1 MNQRAISDSIL
12 QLQAKGDVFTRQV
25 IIEQRR
31 VDDIDGALRQA
42 RNEIDAFRLRTKTG
56 AIDVLNLHRTTP
68 NPAHQRADGLDP
80 TKQADQNQKKLVSNL
95 EARLNKA
102 SKLLMRHSEIMN
114 GNARLKE
121 EINHLRKERTT
132 ANEVHAQFE
141 ASIHQI
147 RGEISSLMAH
157 ASAINDHR
165 EELVKTK
172 EDILAQNREAKK
184 RFDSRMDELSEFVEL
199 QNERF
204 EESVERAAREGKDM
218 NNTLA
223 IVEKAGNL
231 TIAEEEV
238 LRSRVEDMEEALE
251 KEQANDRA
259 IEDKMKWYDEAFEE
273 LKTVSNIDDLDRLV
287 AVFIKQEDEHFSLF
301 NYIQTVNQETDQHLE
316 KTEELEAEIAKYEE
330 EQGVEERQRVAIIRD
345 LHERA
350 EAQRAANE
358 AWAEKVEE
366 SQSVAD
372 GLAKKAQSICFKIQ
386 CDQYLQ
392 TKAKDATGE
401 RAAGLQALAS
411 TLTGQGITVSN
422 IVDYM
427 SLIEQRSMQVI
438 SNYTKKLTATDPEA
452 NPIRGPPQPPSW
464 ELPEGLDFPDVS
476 DDDESEGEEVNTYS
490 NGDRPVL
497 LSETRKEMESKM
509 EKKVAA
515 MRRKAEILRRV
526 TQRGGGGGSGGG
538 GAGTG
543 RGISRGANPLD

>member
-1 MNQRAISDSIL
+1 
-12 QLQAKGDVFTRQV
+12 
-25 IIEQRR
+25 
-31 VDDIDGALRQA
+31 
-42 RNEIDAFRLRTKTG
+42 
-56 AIDVLNLHRTTP
+56 RTTP

-80 TKQADQNQKKLVSNL
+80 TKQADQNQRKLVWNL

-102 SKLLMRHSEIMN
+102 SRIGFQQSATSLLIRHSEIVN
-114 GNARLKE
+114 GNAHLKE

-141 ASIHQI
+141 VNIHQL
-147 RGEISSLMAH
+147 RGEISSLMAQ

-165 EELVKTK
+165 EELVKSQ
-172 EDILAQNREAKK
+172 EDLLAQNREAKK
-184 RFDSRMDELSEFVEL
+184 RFDARIDELSDFVEL

-218 NNTLA
+218 NSTLA

-231 TIAEEEV
+231 TIEEEDT
-238 LRSRVEDMEEALE
+238 LRSRLEEIEEALE
-251 KEQANDRA
+251 KEQANEGA
-259 IEDKMKWYDEAFEE
+259 IEDKIKWYEEAFEE

-316 KTEELEAEIAKYEE
+316 KTEELEMEIAKYEE

-350 EAQRAANE
+350 EAQRAAHV
-358 AWAEKVEE
+358 AWTLKVEE
-366 SQSVAD
+366 SQAVAD

-392 TKAKDATGE
+392 TAAKDATGE

-427 SLIEQRSMQVI
+427 SLIEQRSVQV
-438 SNYTKKLTATDPEA
+438 
-452 NPIRGPPQPPSW
+452 
-464 ELPEGLDFPDVS
+464 
-476 DDDESEGEEVNTYS
+476 
-490 NGDRPVL
+490 
-497 LSETRKEMESKM
+497 
-509 EKKVAA
+509 
-515 MRRKAEILRRV
+515 
-526 TQRGGGGGSGGG
+526 
-538 GAGTG
+538 
-543 RGISRGANPLD
+543 

>member
-1 MNQRAISDSIL
+1 
-12 QLQAKGDVFTRQV
+12 
-25 IIEQRR
+25 
-31 VDDIDGALRQA
+31 
-42 RNEIDAFRLRTKTG
+42 KT
-56 AIDVLNLHRTTP
+56 
-68 NPAHQRADGLDP
+68 HQ
-80 TKQADQNQKKLVSNL
+80 
-95 EARLNKA
+95 
-102 SKLLMRHSEIMN
+102 
-114 GNARLKE
+114 
-121 EINHLRKERTT
+121 
-132 ANEVHAQFE
+132 
-141 ASIHQI
+141 
-147 RGEISSLMAH
+147 
-157 ASAINDHR
+157 
-165 EELVKTK
+165 
-172 EDILAQNREAKK
+172 DILAQNREAKK
-184 RFDSRMDELSEFVEL
+184 RFDTRMDELSEFVEL
-199 QNERF
+199 QNEQF

-259 IEDKMKWYDEAFEE
+259 IEDKTKWYEEAFEE

-350 EAQRAANE
+350 EAQRTANE

-438 SNYTKKLTATDPEA
+438 SNYTKKLAATDPEA

-464 ELPEGLDFPDVS
+464 ELPEGSDFPDVS
-476 DDDESEGEEVNTYS
+476 DDDESEGEEANTYS
-490 NGDRPVL
+490 NGDRPLL
-497 LSETRKEMESKM
+497 LSETRKEMESRM
-509 EKKVAA
+509 EKKV
-515 MRRKAEILRRV
+515 RKGR
-526 TQRGGGGGSGGG
+526 
-538 GAGTG
+538 GAGVLV
-543 RGISRGANPLD
+543 R

>member
-1 MNQRAISDSIL
+1 MNQKAISDTIL

-31 VDDIDGALRQA
+31 VDDI
-42 RNEIDAFRLRTKTG
+42 N
-56 AIDVLNLHRTTP
+56 
-68 NPAHQRADGLDP
+68 GL
-80 TKQADQNQKKLVSNL
+80 LI
-95 EARLNKA
+95 
-102 SKLLMRHSEIMN
+102 RHSEIEN
-114 GNARLKE
+114 GNARLKK
-121 EINHLRKERTT
+121 EIDHLRKERTT

-141 ASIHQI
+141 ASIHNI
-147 RGEISSLMAH
+147 RGEISSLMAQ

-172 EDILAQNREAKK
+172 EDILAQNREAKR
-184 RFDSRMDELSEFVEL
+184 RFDARMEELSDFVDL

-204 EESVERAAREGKDM
+204 EESVDRAAKEGKDM

-223 IVEKAGNL
+223 VVEKAGNL
-231 TIAEEEV
+231 TIAEEDV
-238 LRSRVEDMEEALE
+238 LRSRLAEMEEALE
-251 KEQANDRA
+251 KEQSNERA
-259 IEDKMKWYDEAFEE
+259 IEDKIKWYEEAFEE

-287 AVFIKQEDEHFSLF
+287 AVFMKQEDEHFSLF
-301 NYIQTVNQETDQHLE
+301 NYIQTVNQETDQQLE

-358 AWAEKVEE
+358 AWAQKVEE

-392 TKAKDATGE
+392 TAAKDATGE

-427 SLIEQRSMQVI
+427 SLIEQRSIQVI
-438 SNYTKKLTATDPEA
+438 SNYTKKLASTDPEA

-464 ELPEGLDFPDVS
+464 ELPEGSDFPDVS
-476 DDDESEGEEVNTYS
+476 DDESESDEANNS
-490 NGDRPVL
+490 NANINGDKPVSL
-497 LSETRKEMESKM
+497 AETRKEMEERM

-515 MRRKAEILRRV
+515 TRRKAEILRRV
-526 TQRGGGGGSGGG
+526 PQRGGGGG
-538 GAGTG
+538 GAGVG
-543 RGISRGANPLD
+543 RGVSRGASPSPR